1 MVDTKSREN
10 NSWYRYNDS
19 DTVLVF
25 VHGVLSDSASCWL
38 NDKVKPNV
46 FWPDLI
52 ESDDRF
58 KGIAIYLADYHTAM
72 DSGDFP
78 IHQCAQQVFSYLK
91 TSDTKGRLPVLSK
104 QKIIFVCHSMGGIV
118 VRQLLCDEF
127 KNFAG
132 KQLGIVLIASPSY
145 GSKVADTLP
154 FVLELY
160 NHKQGKQLRWA
171 NDTVKELDR
180 RFRNLIDE
188 TDSLA
193 GREMFESLFPFP
205 FKFLRKWLPWNK
217 HVRIVSEESAARYFA
232 KPEQI
237 PGADHSSICKPK
249 DAEDPVHQYLL
260 AFLEEK
266 NLLPAP
272 PNALQNPGDKPR
284 PAVSAKPNNLDFI
297 SIGDL
302 FKGRDDTLR
311 ELYEKLQT
319 KRPLVIHGLG
329 GVGKTRLTAEY
340 AIARE
345 GDYAALLS
353 AGAGS
358 PEALAS
364 NLAALCAVLALPV
377 QQAKERDVQIHAVL
391 RWLNDNPGW
400 LLLLDNA
407 DTGAAAGAVQDLL
420 PRLRAGHVIVT
431 SRLNHWGKA
440 VATLELLEL
449 SPAAAVEFLLEATAG
464 KRAPTASDQAD
475 AKSLAQDLG
484 CLAHALDQ
492 AAAYIET
499 TGISFAAYRERWA
512 AREASVRKWYD
523 PLTMQYDKSVAAAW
537 DTTFEQLSPCA
548 RALLRMLCWLA
559 SEPIPRWLLETSK
572 AEESL
577 LALASVS
584 ENSDR
589 STEDALAELKRYSLL
604 QWDAGAASFRIHRL
618 VQEVTQDQIPSE
630 QRKDYVQA
638 ALDTVDAALPGDP
651 PPQDVRS
658 WPVWE
663 PLADHVAAIL
673 RFADEN
679 KITEP
684 TARLMNELGMLLR
697 QKCVWGQAETLYGR
711 ALAINEASDGAE
723 HPNVARVL
731 NNLAALLQA
740 TNRLAEAEPLQR
752 RSLEILLHFKRA
764 TGHDHPELAKFTNN
778 YRICLDQM
786 NYKPAQIRVRLNDIA
801 APFGLRLQ
809 SDAWSFVN

>member
-1 MVDTKSREN
+1 MVETKSRDN
-10 NSWYRYNDS
+10 NAWYRYNDS

-38 NDKVKPNV
+38 NNKVKPNV

-58 KGIAIYLADYHTAM
+58 KGIAIYLAGYHTAV

-132 KQLGIVLIASPSY
+132 KKLGIVLIASPSY

-193 GREMFESLFPFP
+193 GREMFESLFPF
-205 FKFLRKWLPWNK
+205 KFLRKWLPWNK

-237 PGADHSSICKPK
+237 PGADHSSICKPR

-284 PAVSAKPNNLDFI
+284 PAVSAKPNNLGFI

-329 GVGKTRLTAEY
+329 GVGKTRLTVEY
-340 AIARE
+340 ALARE

-353 AGAGS
+353 VGAGS

-364 NLAALCAVLALPV
+364 NLAALCAVLALPE

-431 SRLNHWGKA
+431 SRLSHWGKA
-440 VATLELLEL
+440 VATLELQQL
-449 SPAAAVEFLLEATAG
+449 SPAAAVEFLLEATDG
-464 KRAPTASDQAD
+464 KRISSATDQAD
-475 AKSLAQDLG
+475 AAGLAEDLG
-484 CLAHALDQ
+484 YLALALEQ
-492 AAAYIET
+492 AAAHIET
-499 TGISFAAYRERWA
+499 RRISLAAYRERWGE
-512 AREASVRKWYD
+512 REAKVRTWYD
-523 PLTMQYDKSVAAAW
+523 PNTMAYGKSVAVAW
-537 DTTFEQLSPCA
+537 DTSFEQLGAAA
-548 RALLRMLCWLA
+548 RALLRLLCWLA
-559 SEPIPRWLLETSK
+559 AAPIPRSLLETESAADTLGK
-572 AEESL
+572 LANPSVSAAEE
-577 LALASVS
+577 AM
-584 ENSDR
+584 
-589 STEDALAELKRYSLL
+589 AELARYSLL

-630 QRKDYVQA
+630 QRKDSVQA

-651 PPQDVRS
+651 PPDDVRS

-684 TARLMNELGMLLR
+684 TARLMNQLGVLLR
-697 QKCVWGQAETLYGR
+697 QKCVWKQAETLYGR
-711 ALAINEASDGAE
+711 ALAIDEASYGAE
-723 HPNVARVL
+723 HPRVATQL
-731 NNLAALLQA
+731 NNLAQLLQA
-740 TNRLAEAEPLQR
+740 TNRLAEAEPLMR
-752 RSLEILLHFKRA
+752 RAVDIILRFFVA
-764 TGHDHPELAKFTNN
+764 TGHHYPDEATSITN
-778 YRICLDQM
+778 YRALLGAM
-786 NYKPAQIRVRLNDIA
+786 NRTPEQIEARLNEIA
-801 APFGLRLQ
+801 AVSGVTLDKP
-809 SDAWSFVN
+809 